1 MKTPFTLY
9 HLSYCPY
16 CQTVRR
22 AAAELGLELA
32 LVDLNEDSTA
42 RSVLLQARGR
52 ATVPV
57 LRIPKDN
64 GDLFLGESTDIV
76 AFLRSWAGS
85 ALKAA

>member
-1 MKTPFTLY
+1 
-9 HLSYCPY
+9 
-16 CQTVRR
+16 VRR